1 MAARWLLA
9 PYIMIEAIRDLA
21 GHHPATAS
29 ALGIALTASSA
40 AARQADRGA
49 VDQTWTLS
57 SRVAARC
64 HRSRLGVA
72 VSGTSAE
79 RPLAHRAR
87 SATGRCVFHR
97 IEPPRHRPR
106 CSAHRSAAG
115 PPPCARPTRRPA
127 APTIDPAAT
136 HPGVRRYRE
145 DGKKQ
150 AVCLSARCL
159 TAGAVGT
166 WRAGSSHARDHG
178 ERASRA
184 N

>member
-1 MAARWLLA
+1 M
-9 PYIMIEAIRDLA
+9 
-21 GHHPATAS
+21 
-29 ALGIALTASSA
+29 
-40 AARQADRGA
+40 DR
-49 VDQTWTLS
+49 
-57 SRVAARC
+57 
-64 HRSRLGVA
+64 RSRTPGPVAKPVRSRRQPAAMSDGCALPAGPIHHDRSCPGLGWPP
-72 VSGTSAE
+72 SRHRLST
-79 RPLAHRAR
+79 RDRAHRIQR
-87 SATGRCVFHR
+87 GGPSGQVSHGKVRLPSHR
-97 IEPPRHRPR
+97 TTSRHRPP

-127 APTIDPAAT
+127 APTIDPAAA
-136 HPGVRRYRE
+136 HPEFGAYRE